1 MEFKDF
7 KKLINILID
16 LKIEIENIRK
26 SEYERLTTR
35 EKMYFNIS
43 QTLNNI
49 HKAEDLEATYFSES
63 ANEEIKKRE
72 NEITKMVEYLDQNF
86 ENWQRL
92 FWINLDR
99 LEKYLN
105 SYLKNIDP
113 NLSVSIQAEKNT
125 DKNLITNAVSNRK
138 YLTILVNN
146 EKDGTSKEF
155 IFDLKEIGYDYAEI
169 KKLVKRSTKRL
180 QDLSNEEV
188 LISPDMFVTKPAQRL
203 ENRFPGI
210 RDEFW
215 KAIADGMVI
224 VRLRNGNL
232 LEAMIEK
239 NNLAIAEWR
248 VSIARKEQ
256 QNKDCKAILE
266 EIKNNPEISVDP
278 TDL

>member
-1 MEFKDF
+1 MKFKDF

-72 NEITKMVEYLDQNF
+72 NEIAKMVEYLDQNF

-155 IFDLKEIGYDYAEI
+155 IFDLKEIGYDYKEI

-180 QDLSNEEV
+180 QDLSNEV

-203 ENRFPGI
+203 EDRFPGI

-215 KAIADGMVI
+215 KAIADGMGI

-232 LEAMIEK
+232 LEATIEK
-239 NNLAIAEWR
+239 NNLAIAEKR
-248 VSIARKEQ
+248 VLIARQER
-256 QNKDCKAILE
+256 QNKDCEATLE

>member
-1 MEFKDF
+1 M
-7 KKLINILID
+7 ID

-72 NEITKMVEYLDQNF
+72 NEIAKMVEYLDQNF

-155 IFDLKEIGYDYAEI
+155 IFDLKEIGYDYKEI

-180 QDLSNEEV
+180 QDLSNEV

-203 ENRFPGI
+203 EDRFPGI

-215 KAIADGMVI
+215 KAIADGMGI

-232 LEAMIEK
+232 LEATIEK
-239 NNLAIAEWR
+239 NNLAIAEKR
-248 VSIARKEQ
+248 VLIARQER
-256 QNKDCKAILE
+256 QNKDCEATLE
-266 EIKNNPEISVDP
+266 EIKNNPEISVAP